1 MEREA
6 DRRRFFWKF
15 KGLLF
20 RRLPRWCYLC
30 LTVGMPHRASGQWP
44 FIFQDEVL
52 PEPVT
57 RLLESCVDANAFVWE
72 RLQHLSL
79 HFLGIPGKYIERQ
92 KSGSGFAV
100 PLADPVTRRGSL
112 APGSAWHCA

>member
-52 PEPVT
+52 PEPAT
-57 RLLESCVDANAFVWE
+57 GLLESCVDCKCVC
-72 RLQHLSL
+72 
-79 HFLGIPGKYIERQ
+79 LGE
-92 KSGSGFAV
+92 
-100 PLADPVTRRGSL
+100 TT
-112 APGSAWHCA
+112 APEFTFSRNTW